1 MVHKV
6 VGTLQFVR
14 SIKRATQEKKVFS
27 LTSVYN
33 LKINVLLVVQ
43 YLIIIKRMVVI
54 KTLSHKFH
62 FSLHIF
68 NPKIY
73 IVI

>member
-6 VGTLQFVR
+6 VGTSQFVR

-27 LTSVYN
+27 LSLVYD

-62 FSLHIF
+62 FSLGNENALIF
-68 NPKIY
+68 
-73 IVI
+73 